1 MGALHAGHAALIDV
15 ARRDGG
21 VVVVSIFVNPLQFNN
36 KDDLAR
42 YPRTLDA
49 DVAFCRERGVDI
61 VFAPS
66 ATEMYPQPPECTV
79 DVGRL
84 ADHLCGPFR
93 PGHFRGVATVVL
105 KLFEMVQPHRAY
117 FGEKDAQQLAIVERL
132 VADFNLPI
140 AVVGVPTVREADGL
154 AMSSRNRH
162 LSADER
168 RVAVCLYQSLLE
180 ARHTISSGE
189 KRPAAVVRAAAATI
203 PRCDGLKLE
212 YLQIVDPHTMQPVDE
227 NQRPCPCRGR
237 DMGRFHQAYRQPA
250 GVMSIRTARP
260 DDAVAL
266 ASLINA
272 AFVVEA
278 FFKIGDRTSAD
289 EVAALM
295 ESGGEFLVLEGFRAR
310 KRRSRNREPEP

>member
-1 MGALHAGHAALIDV
+1 MLELIESIGTLRERLAEMSPAAPKHQVQRRALVPTMGALHAGHAALIDA

-49 DVAFCRERGVDI
+49 DVAFCREHGVDL

-66 ATEMYPQPPECTV
+66 AAEVYPQTQECSV

-105 KLFEMVQPHRAY
+105 KLFDMVQPDRAY
-117 FGEKDAQQLAIVERL
+117 FGEKDAQQLAIIQRL

-140 AVVGVPTVREADGL
+140 TVVGVPTVREADGL

-162 LSADER
+162 LSAGER
-168 RVAVCLYQSLLE
+168 RLAVCLYQSLLE
-180 ARHTISSGE
+180 ARRRISSGE
-189 KRPAAVVRAAAATI
+189 KRSAAIVQAAAAVI
-203 PRCDGLKLE
+203 PNSDGLKLE
-212 YLQIVDPHTMQPVDE
+212 YLEIVDPSTMQPVDE
-227 NQRPCPCRGR
+227 INGPVRV
-237 DMGRFHQAYRQPA
+237 A
-250 GVMSIRTARP
+250 G
-260 DDAVAL
+260 AL
-266 ASLINA
+266 WVGATRLIDN
-272 AFVVEA
+272 
-278 FFKIGDRTSAD
+278 
-289 EVAALM
+289 L
-295 ESGGEFLVLEGFRAR
+295 LV
-310 KRRSRNREPEP
+310 S